1 MRFPLRI
8 SAFALAG
15 LAAAAFAAVTATAA
29 RLPTPLV
36 YLRDVD
42 PSILQ
47 DMRYATENNFTGRV
61 VPGYRAGECILLRP
75 VAVALSKVQADLR
88 RKGLSLK
95 VYDCLRPARAVH
107 AFVTW
112 GEMQAAGRDVPRF
125 HPRTAKDRVV
135 GLGYIASY
143 SAHSRGVA
151 VDLTIV
157 ALPAAN
163 ETPFDPRA
171 RYGAC
176 NGPKPARAPDN
187 SIDMG
192 TSFDCFD
199 VMSYTRSGGI
209 TPQQRHWRE
218 LLHSAMLARGF
229 HNYWREWWHY
239 TLAVPGA
246 NKVYDLPIGSP
257 GIAAAQKHQ

>member
-1 MRFPLRI
+1 M
-8 SAFALAG
+8 AFTLACLAG
-15 LAAAAFAAVTATAA
+15 ATHAPVSA
-29 RLPTPLV
+29 RTTHLPSPLV

-47 DMRYATENNFTGRV
+47 EMRYATENNFTGRV

-75 VAVALSKVQADLR
+75 VAVALAKVQADLR

-95 VYDCLRPARAVH
+95 VYDCLRPVRAVH

-112 GEMQAAGRDVPRF
+112 GEMQAAGKNVPRF
-125 HPRTAKDRVV
+125 HPRTPKDRVV
-135 GLGYIASY
+135 SLGYIAAY

-157 ALPAAN
+157 PLPAAHSR
-163 ETPFDPRA
+163 PFDPQT

-176 NGPKPARAPDN
+176 NGPKAARAPDN

-199 VMSYTRSGGI
+199 VMSFTHSREI
-209 TPQQRHWRE
+209 TPQQKHWRQV
-218 LLHSAMLARGF
+218 LLAAMHAQGF
-229 HNYWREWWHY
+229 HNYWREWWHF

-246 NKVYDLPIGSP
+246 NRSYDFPITQAGV
-257 GIAAAQKHQ
+257 AAAKSAASK